1 MTRYTDEWLD
11 AKLMNIIAIE
21 PRRQRRLELLVRR
34 GS

>member
-21 PRRQRRLELLVRR
+21 PRHQASARIA
-34 GS
+34 G